1 MTKNNSSSKPTRFSR
16 PASRYLNTDYTIYGF
31 NDIDINIEII
41 DHLYRHEYIM
51 SMYSKEMI
59 GQSQY
64 QVHTLLVTTLL
75 SYMGRLKI

>member
-16 PASRYLNTDYTIYGF
+16 PASRYLNTDYRIYGF
-31 NDIDINIEII
+31 NNIGINIERI
-41 DHLYRHEYIM
+41 DRLYRHEYIM
-51 SMYSKEMI
+51 SMYSKETI

-64 QVHTLLVTTLL
+64 QVHTPLVTTLP